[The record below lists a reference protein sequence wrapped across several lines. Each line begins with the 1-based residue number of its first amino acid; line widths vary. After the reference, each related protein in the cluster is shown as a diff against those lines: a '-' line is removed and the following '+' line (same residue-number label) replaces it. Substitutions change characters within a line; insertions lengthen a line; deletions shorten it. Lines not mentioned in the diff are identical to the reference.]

1 MVYLPHTYSVLSVA
15 AAESFHMSLRELLPG
30 GRYDPIHTAQNAADA
45 RRRMLEYAYDI
56 ILISAPLP
64 DEFGARLAQH
74 AAEHT
79 GAGVLMMAKS
89 EYYADV
95 SAKLTPCGVLPLQKP
110 TSPQMMLQCM
120 ELLCATRERLRRM
133 EQKSA
138 SIEDKM
144 AEIRLVNR
152 AKWMLIEKYGMAEQE
167 AHRYIEKQAMD
178 RCAPK
183 RIVAEEILRKTE
195 AHQTESPDVP

>member
-1 MVYLPHTYSVLSVA
+1 MEYLPRTYSVLSVA
-15 AAESFHMSLRELLPG
+15 AAEKFHTSLRELLPN
-30 GRYDPIHTAQNAADA
+30 GRYDPVHAVYDASEA
-45 RRRMLEYAYDI
+45 RRRMLETTYDV

-79 GAGVLMMAKS
+79 GAGVLMMVKS
-89 EYYADV
+89 EYYSDV
-95 SAKLTPCGVLPLQKP
+95 SEQLTPCGVLTLQKP

-152 AKWMLIEKYGMAEQE
+152 AKWALIEKRGLTEQE
-167 AHRYIEKQAMD
+167 AHRFIEKEAMD
-178 RCAPK
+178 RCVPK
-183 RIVAEEILRKTE
+183 RVIAEEILR
-195 AHQTESPDVP
+195 

>member
-1 MVYLPHTYSVLSVA
+1 MEYLPRTYSVLSVA
-15 AAESFHMSLRELLPG
+15 AAEKFHTSLRELLPN
-30 GRYDPIHTAQNAADA
+30 GRYDPVHAVYDASEA
-45 RRRMLEYAYDI
+45 RRRMLETAYDV

-79 GAGVLMMAKS
+79 GAGVLMMVKS
-89 EYYADV
+89 EYYSDV
-95 SAKLTPCGVLPLQKP
+95 SEQLTPCGVLTLQKP

-152 AKWMLIEKYGMAEQE
+152 AKWALIEKRGLTEQE
-167 AHRYIEKQAMD
+167 AHRFIEKAAMD
-178 RCAPK
+178 RCVPK
-183 RIVAEEILRKTE
+183 CVIAEEILR
-195 AHQTESPDVP
+195 

>member
-1 MVYLPHTYSVLSVA
+1 MEYLPRTYSVLSVA
-15 AAESFHMSLRELLPG
+15 AAEKFHTSLRELLPN
-30 GRYDPIHTAQNAADA
+30 GRYDPVHAVYDASEA
-45 RRRMLEYAYDI
+45 RRRMLETAYDV

-79 GAGVLMMAKS
+79 GAGVLMMVKS
-89 EYYADV
+89 EYYSDV
-95 SAKLTPCGVLPLQKP
+95 SEQLTPCGILTLQKP

-152 AKWMLIEKYGMAEQE
+152 AKWALIEKRGLNEQE
-167 AHRYIEKQAMD
+167 AHRFIEKTAMD
-178 RCAPK
+178 RCVPK
-183 RIVAEEILRKTE
+183 RVIAEEILR
-195 AHQTESPDVP
+195 

>member
-1 MVYLPHTYSVLSVA
+1 MEYLPRTYSVLSIA
-15 AAESFHMSLRELLPG
+15 AAEKFHTSLRELLPN
-30 GRYDPIHTAQNAADA
+30 GRYDPVHAVYDASEA
-45 RRRMLEYAYDI
+45 RRRMLETTYDV

-79 GAGVLMMAKS
+79 GAGVLMMVKS
-89 EYYADV
+89 EYYSDV
-95 SAKLTPCGVLPLQKP
+95 SKQLTPCGVLTLQKP

-152 AKWMLIEKYGMAEQE
+152 AKWALIEKRGLTEQE
-167 AHRYIEKQAMD
+167 AHRFIEKAAMD
-178 RCAPK
+178 RCVPK
-183 RIVAEEILRKTE
+183 RVIAEEILR
-195 AHQTESPDVP
+195 

>member
-1 MVYLPHTYSVLSVA
+1 MEYLPRTYSVLSVA
-15 AAESFHMSLRELLPG
+15 AAEKFHTSLRELLPN
-30 GRYDPIHTAQNAADA
+30 GRYDPVHAVYDASEA
-45 RRRMLEYAYDI
+45 RRRMLETAYDV

-79 GAGVLMMAKS
+79 GAGVLMMVKS
-89 EYYADV
+89 EYYSDV
-95 SAKLTPCGVLPLQKP
+95 SEQLTPCGVLTLQKP

-152 AKWMLIEKYGMAEQE
+152 AKWALIEKRGLTEQE
-167 AHRYIEKQAMD
+167 AHRFIEKAAMD
-178 RCAPK
+178 RCVPK
-183 RIVAEEILRKTE
+183 RVIAEEILK
-195 AHQTESPDVP
+195 

>member
-1 MVYLPHTYSVLSVA
+1 MEYLPRTYSVLSVA
-15 AAESFHMSLRELLPG
+15 AAEKFHTSLRELLPN
-30 GRYDPIHTAQNAADA
+30 GRYEPVHAVYDASEA
-45 RRRMLEYAYDI
+45 RRRMLETTNDV

-79 GAGVLMMAKS
+79 GAGVLMMVKS
-89 EYYADV
+89 EYYSDV
-95 SAKLTPCGVLPLQKP
+95 SEQLTPCGVLTLQKP

-152 AKWMLIEKYGMAEQE
+152 AKWALIEKRGLTEQE
-167 AHRYIEKQAMD
+167 AHRFIEKAAMD
-178 RCAPK
+178 RCVPK
-183 RIVAEEILRKTE
+183 RVIAEEILR
-195 AHQTESPDVP
+195 

>member
-1 MVYLPHTYSVLSVA
+1 MEYLPRTYSVLSVA
-15 AAESFHMSLRELLPG
+15 AAEKFHTSLRELLPN
-30 GRYDPIHTAQNAADA
+30 GRYDPVHAVYDASEA
-45 RRRMLEYAYDI
+45 RRRMLETAYDV

-79 GAGVLMMAKS
+79 GAGVLMMVKS
-89 EYYADV
+89 EYYSDV
-95 SAKLTPCGVLPLQKP
+95 SEQLTPCGVLTLQKP

-152 AKWMLIEKYGMAEQE
+152 AKWTLIEKRGLTEQE
-167 AHRYIEKQAMD
+167 AHRFIEKEAMD
-178 RCAPK
+178 RCVPK
-183 RIVAEEILRKTE
+183 RVIAEEILR
-195 AHQTESPDVP
+195 